1 MVIFPGYKEDVLS
14 FWSSSTLRLQID
26 SDDFELFV
34 GRNVTAV
41 HRMFEA
47 HKATWLAARL
57 PWKTKDVKLNPF
69 ERSCVGVLTKE
80 KYSATLLM
88 YRINYWLV
96 LMTAV
101 GVATFVYSPR
111 LCRNVFF
118 HYTTGIAAGVALS
131 LLVATYFLQKRLR
144 AGWFSWI
151 MACYSLSLYFLTSMW
166 FNVKQ
171 YLLENHIYVF
181 GYFVVTGIVSFA
193 ICYRMGPVENPRTLN
208 LIQWGLQLIALVIM
222 YLSSYHQIMS
232 FTLCLVLVSWRA
244 VPDLHKAKFATWYHK
259 RFFKPEVRLLTEAEF
274 MDQSRIHTQR
284 ELEKLRQACQSPQ
297 FKSWQTVSKLQSPTR
312 FAGE

>member
-1 MVIFPGYKEDVLS
+1 MGTSTSCATKVTRRTCSRFGPRRRCGCRS
-14 FWSSSTLRLQID
+14 TRTTSSSSSAGTSPPCTGCSRPTRRR
-26 SDDFELFV
+26 
-34 GRNVTAV
+34 G
-41 HRMFEA
+41 
-47 HKATWLAARL
+47 WL

-171 YLLENHIYVF
+171 YLLENHINVF

-193 ICYRMGPVENPRTLN
+193 IC
-208 LIQWGLQLIALVIM
+208 
-222 YLSSYHQIMS
+222 
-232 FTLCLVLVSWRA
+232 
-244 VPDLHKAKFATWYHK
+244 
-259 RFFKPEVRLLTEAEF
+259 
-274 MDQSRIHTQR
+274 
-284 ELEKLRQACQSPQ
+284 
-297 FKSWQTVSKLQSPTR
+297 
-312 FAGE
+312 

>member
-1 MVIFPGYKEDVLS
+1 MTFPGYKEDILS

-26 SDDFELFV
+26 SNDFEIFV
-34 GRNVTAV
+34 GKNVTAV
-41 HRMFEA
+41 HRMHED
-47 HKATWLAARL
+47 HKATWLPSSL

-69 ERSCVGVLTKE
+69 ERSCAGVLTKE

-96 LMTAV
+96 LMTAL
-101 GVATFVYSPR
+101 GIATFVFSPK

-118 HYTTGIAAGVALS
+118 HYTTGMAAGIALS

-144 AGWFSWI
+144 TGWFSWI
-151 MACYSLSLYFLTSMW
+151 MACYSLSLYFLTSLW

-208 LIQWGLQLIALVIM
+208 LIQWSLQLIALVVM
-222 YLSSYHQIMS
+222 YLSSYHQLAS
-232 FTLCLVLVSWRA
+232 FSLCLVLVTWRA
-244 VPDLHKAKFATWYHK
+244 VPDFHKAKLATLYHK
-259 RFFKPEVRLLTEAEF
+259 KFFKPNVRLLTEGEY
-274 MDQSRIHTQR
+274 MDQSRIHTQQ
-284 ELEKLRQACQSPQ
+284 ELEKLRIACMSPQ
-297 FKSWQTVSKLQSPTR
+297 VNSWQMVSKLQSPTR
-312 FAGE
+312 FSGE